1 MTDKQF
7 SKGDIIFK
15 EGDSGECLYQIVEG
29 TVGVYSAYGEP
40 DEQLLTELGKGK
52 FFGEMA
58 VIEAYPRSATAVA
71 LDNVVATE
79 IKSGEM
85 TEYFKKDPDKIMD
98 IMKSLAG
105 RLKELTVDYGEV
117 TNAITEL
124 RLNEGNEKAP
134 GLIERIKKYATIYKR
149 SKLADRLSTEAVRKL
164 EQKGH
169 ADGYTAKV
177 ESYNKDTVIFKEG
190 EKGSCMYD
198 IHGGSVAIYKGFGTP
213 DEKLLTTLM
222 PNQFFGEL
230 GMLGDDDR
238 SGTAVVLDDDTTIE
252 IICPEDLKELF
263 EQNPAKVEMVLA
275 HLSYRLRR
283 LTKEYMKACGILYKV
298 SEAGENALNEEIK
311 GEIKG
316 YKESLYD

>member
-29 TVGVYSAYGEP
+29 AVGVYSAYGEP

-105 RLKELTVDYGEV
+105 RLKELTVDYGE
-117 TNAITEL
+117 
-124 RLNEGNEKAP
+124 
-134 GLIERIKKYATIYKR
+134 
-149 SKLADRLSTEAVRKL
+149 
-164 EQKGH
+164 
-169 ADGYTAKV
+169 
-177 ESYNKDTVIFKEG
+177 
-190 EKGSCMYD
+190 
-198 IHGGSVAIYKGFGTP
+198 
-213 DEKLLTTLM
+213 
-222 PNQFFGEL
+222 
-230 GMLGDDDR
+230 
-238 SGTAVVLDDDTTIE
+238 
-252 IICPEDLKELF
+252 
-263 EQNPAKVEMVLA
+263 
-275 HLSYRLRR
+275 
-283 LTKEYMKACGILYKV
+283 
-298 SEAGENALNEEIK
+298 
-311 GEIKG
+311 
-316 YKESLYD
+316 